1 MKAMKYVGLVSLATV
16 ALGFAT
22 PVGAEVD
29 GESNS
34 AQTEVTVEVEGS
46 NFFTLQSVPDKYN
59 FSTTV
64 KGEDYTVSVE
74 GEKNEG
80 GEKASVGTFGVLKGY
95 SANDYQG
102 YKILASLSALMVN
115 PRYEGEEGEEYLT
128 YDRTITGHT
137 TTIGN
142 KTINSRTGNG
152 QVLFEES
159 DFGSALDS
167 GNLTKDIDTF
177 KLNFSDKDLKV
188 NDELLLKVVYTV
200 QTAP

>member
-22 PVGAEVD
+22 PVGATVNEEAKSEHTD
-29 GESNS
+29 
-34 AQTEVTVEVEGS
+34 VTVEVEGS
-46 NFFTLQSVPDKYN
+46 NFFALQSVPEKYN

-64 KGEDYTVSVE
+64 KGEDYTVGVE
-74 GEKNEG
+74 GEKNGNE
-80 GEKASVGTFGVLKGY
+80 EKASVGTFGVLKGY
-95 SANDYQG
+95 SADAYQG

-115 PRYEGEEGEEYLT
+115 PKYEEEYFI

-142 KTINSRTGNG
+142 KTIRSGTGNG

-200 QTAP
+200 QTVQTAS

>member
-1 MKAMKYVGLVSLATV
+1 MKYVGLVSLATV

-22 PVGAEVD
+22 PVGATVNEEAKSEHTD
-29 GESNS
+29 
-34 AQTEVTVEVEGS
+34 VTVEVEGS
-46 NFFTLQSVPDKYN
+46 NFFALQNVPEKYN

-64 KGEDYTVSVE
+64 KGEDYTVGVE
-74 GEKNEG
+74 GEKNG
-80 GEKASVGTFGVLKGY
+80 DGEKASVGTFGVLKGY
-95 SANDYQG
+95 SADDYQG

-115 PRYEGEEGEEYLT
+115 PKYEGEEGEEYLN

-142 KTINSRTGNG
+142 KTIRSGTGNG